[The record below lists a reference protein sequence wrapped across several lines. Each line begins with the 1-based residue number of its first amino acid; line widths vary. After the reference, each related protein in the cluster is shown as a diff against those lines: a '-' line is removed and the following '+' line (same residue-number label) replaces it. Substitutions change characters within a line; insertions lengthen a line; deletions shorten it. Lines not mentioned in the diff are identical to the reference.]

1 MAALPTHSPVFIRQ
15 AAPAD
20 FPAWMEMTATVRD
33 DFPGMAP
40 ADHRGVMERCTAR
53 NTAFGAWTEG
63 ELAGGT
69 AFSPK
74 HGGIGFLVVRPGYR
88 RRTASEACRPG
99 RLFPACRRTARHSS
113 MFIRLLSPHAPC
125 SFP

>member
-1 MAALPTHSPVFIRQ
+1 MQAFPKNGTSLYPPSMAALPTHSPVFIRQ

-63 ELAGGT
+63 ELAGGFEKEDST
-69 AFSPK
+69 PHMLKIRSAKIRDKFSFLMLCSSY
-74 HGGIGFLVVRPGYR
+74 GF
-88 RRTASEACRPG
+88 
-99 RLFPACRRTARHSS
+99 
-113 MFIRLLSPHAPC
+113 
-125 SFP
+125 